1 MNEGNQYI
9 KFAGSTAIMPQ
20 EEKLEVAS
28 RKNQLIIGIP
38 AEQNP
43 DERRI
48 ALIPEAVKL
57 LKRHGHRIL
66 IQRGAGTPSHF
77 SDLEFADA
85 GAEMVETARE
95 VFEADLIL
103 KVAPPKEEE
112 LGLLKKGQSL
122 FSVLQLNDHDKDWY
136 QTLMSKRLTA
146 VAFEYIQDK
155 TGALPLL
162 RSMSEIIG
170 NMSML
175 IAAEYLCHPKYG
187 NGTML
192 GGFPGVAPSE
202 VVIIGSGNVAE
213 YASRAALGMGCL
225 VKVFDNSMYKLRIL
239 QNNVGQRLFTSVLQ
253 PHLIGEAL
261 KTADVVIAAKHIQE
275 GLASC
280 YISEDMVKSMK
291 SGAVIIDV
299 SIDQGGCFETIRPT
313 SHHDPVYQLHGVTHY
328 GVPNMASRVP
338 RTASVSF
345 SNFFMPLLLQ
355 IGERGGLE
363 NLLRVDRA
371 LAKGV
376 YIYNGKLTNSDVS
389 RLHSIPFSHLELL
402 MAAFY

>member
-1 MNEGNQYI
+1 MNEGKQYI

-20 EEKLEVAS
+20 EEKLEVANC
-28 RKNQLIIGIP
+28 KNQLIIGIP

-57 LKRHGHRIL
+57 LTNHGHRIL
-66 IQRGAGTPSHF
+66 FQRGAGVPSHY
-77 SDLEFADA
+77 SDHEFAES
-85 GAEMVETARE
+85 GAEVVETAPE

-103 KVAPPKEEE
+103 KVAPPQNEE
-112 LGLLKKGQSL
+112 LVLIKKGQSL
-122 FSVLQLNDHDKDWY
+122 FSVLQFGNHDKEWY
-136 QTLMSKRLTA
+136 QSLMAKKITA

-170 NMSML
+170 NLSML
-175 IAAEYLCHPKYG
+175 IAAEYLCHPKFG

-192 GGFPGVAPSE
+192 GGFPGVAPTE

-213 YASRAALGMGCL
+213 YATRAALGMGCM

-239 QNNVGQRLFTSVLQ
+239 QNNVGQRLFTSALQ
-253 PHLIGEAL
+253 PNLIGEAL
-261 KTADVVIAAKHIQE
+261 KTADVVIAAKHVQE
-275 GLASC
+275 GITPC
-280 YISEDMVKSMK
+280 FIGEEMVKKMK

-299 SIDQGGCFETIRPT
+299 SIDQGGCFETIKVT
-313 SHHDPVYQLHGVTHY
+313 SHREPVYQCHGVTHY
-328 GVPNMASRVP
+328 AVPNMASRVP

-355 IGERGGLE
+355 IGESGGLE
-363 NLLRVDRA
+363 NLLRTNRA

-376 YIYNGKLTNSDVS
+376 YIYNGKLTNHDVS
-389 RLHSIPFSHLELL
+389 RMYGIPFSHLELL

>member
-1 MNEGNQYI
+1 MNQGNQYI

-20 EEKLEVAS
+20 EEKLEIAS
-28 RKNQLIIGIP
+28 HKNQLIIGIP

-57 LKRHGHRIL
+57 LKKHGHRIL

-103 KVAPPKEEE
+103 KVAPPKGEE
-112 LGLLKKGQSL
+112 LSLLKKGQSL
-122 FSVLQLNDHDKDWY
+122 FSVLQLNEHDKDWY

-213 YASRAALGMGCL
+213 YAIRAALGMGCL

-261 KTADVVIAAKHIQE
+261 KTADVVIAAKHIQD

-280 YISEDMVKSMK
+280 YINEDMVKSMK

-376 YIYNGKLTNSDVS
+376 YIYNGKLTNPDVS

>member
-1 MNEGNQYI
+1 MNEEKQYI

-20 EEKLEVAS
+20 EEKLEVAN
-28 RKNQLIIGIP
+28 RKNQLTIGIP

-57 LKRHGHRIL
+57 LTNHGHRIL
-66 IQRGAGTPSHF
+66 LQRGAGIPSHF
-77 SDLEFADA
+77 TDHEFAEA
-85 GAEMVETARE
+85 GAEVVETIGE
-95 VFEADLIL
+95 VYEADLIL
-103 KVAPPKEEE
+103 KVAPPRGEE
-112 LGLLKKGQSL
+112 LSLLKKGQSL
-122 FSVLQLNDHDKDWY
+122 FSVLQLRNHDRDWY
-136 QTLMSKRLTA
+136 QSLMTKKLTA

-170 NMSML
+170 NLSML

-192 GGFPGVAPSE
+192 GGFPGVAPTE

-213 YASRAALGMGCL
+213 YAARAALGMGCL
-225 VKVFDNSMYKLRIL
+225 VKIFDNSMYKLRIL
-239 QNNVGQRLFTSVLQ
+239 QNNVGQRLFTSALQ
-253 PHLIGEAL
+253 PNLIGEAL
-261 KTADVVIAAKHIQE
+261 KTADVVIAAKHIQD
-275 GLASC
+275 GIATC
-280 YISEDMVKSMK
+280 FISEEMVRSMK
-291 SGAVIIDV
+291 KGAVIIDV
-299 SIDQGGCFETIRPT
+299 SIDQGGCFETIKAT
-313 SHHDPVYQLHGVTHY
+313 SQHDPVYQVHGVTHY

-338 RTASVSF
+338 RTASISF

-355 IGERGGLE
+355 IGESGGLE
-363 NLLRVDRA
+363 NLLRVNRA

-376 YIYNGKLTNSDVS
+376 YIYNGKLTNHDVS
-389 RLHSIPFSHLELL
+389 RLYGIPFSHLELL